1 MHLPAAAPRFRSER
15 RLIFTVLAFI
25 AMAAQL
31 AVALSPLAE
40 GRERSWGS
48 HVEAAGLR
56 QHFAHSE
63 ATCAAC
69 QARSIHGAAGR
80 TRPPV
85 VQVRHV
91 ALVPAQRNLEVVST
105 DRYPQD
111 NPRAPPTVI

>member
-1 MHLPAAAPRFRSER
+1 MRTTAAAPLRSWR
-15 RLIFTVLAFI
+15 RSIFTVFAFI

-48 HVEAAGLR
+48 HVEAAGLH
-56 QHFAHSE
+56 QHYAHNE

-69 QARSIHGAAGR
+69 QARSIHGATGR
-80 TRPPV
+80 IRPSV
-85 VQVRHV
+85 LALRHV
-91 ALVPAQRNLEVVST
+91 ATAPAQRSLGIVAT
-105 DRYPQD
+105 DHSSQD

>member
-1 MHLPAAAPRFRSER
+1 M
-15 RLIFTVLAFI
+15 FTVFAFI

-31 AVALSPLAE
+31 VVALSPLAE

-69 QARSIHGAAGR
+69 QARSIHGTASRIR
-80 TRPPV
+80 TPV
-85 VQVRHV
+85 LVVRHV
-91 ALVPAQRNLEVVST
+91 AIAPAQRSLDVVSA
-105 DRYPQD
+105 DYYPQD

>member
-1 MHLPAAAPRFRSER
+1 MHTNPVAPRPRTGR
-15 RLIFTVLAFI
+15 HLLFTVFAFI

-31 AVALSPLAE
+31 VVALSPLAE

-56 QHFAHSE
+56 QHFSHSE

-69 QARSIHGAAGR
+69 QARSIHGATGR
-80 TRPPV
+80 IRPPV
-85 VQVRHV
+85 VVVRHV
-91 ALVPAQRNLEVVST
+91 ALVQAQRDIEVVST
-105 DRYPQD
+105 DQYPQD